1 MAIILHRCRAT
12 FVKVDGH
19 ACWRVQKALDEQGIE
34 YTIAKGPSSKRKR
47 DELERI
53 SGQRLYPVIE
63 FVDGNAYRADRHG
76 RAHQERQALR
86 GTRSGLVA

>member
-12 FVKVDGH
+12 FVKLDGH
-19 ACWRVQKALDEQGIE
+19 PCWRVQKALDEQGIE
-34 YTIAKGPSSKRKR
+34 YTLAKGPARKSKR

-63 FVDGNAYRADRHG
+63 FVDGNTYHAESVAM
-76 RAHQERQALR
+76 AERILAGKLFEGPAQ
-86 GTRSGLVA
+86 G